1 MSSNNNENEKQT
13 IMKDLISI
21 LSDSPKW
28 CAYFVGEYPNEYAH
42 FVYAPKMA
50 NCNMFK
56 LSIALAPGGERKPDL
71 NKDATIR
78 ILLKD
83 AGALLYVHVPKEAI
97 KDLNHFIIFIKDVI
111 QQIENNTFNYEFIN
125 N

>member
-1 MSSNNNENEKQT
+1 MNT
-13 IMKDLISI
+13 KDLISI

-42 FVYAPKMA
+42 FIYVPKMP

-83 AGALLYVHVPKEAI
+83 AGALLYVHVPKEAV
-97 KDLNHFIIFIKDVI
+97 KDIDHFILFIKQILADVADNTI
-111 QQIENNTFNYEFIN
+111 QYEFIN